1 MVHQSVDQRR
11 KLEEMNLEQV
21 ADEMASDPTSHN
33 HHAAQ
38 AEFAR
43 RQAVWQREAAKATQQ
58 SAYYMMWLALGI
70 WVTTG
75 LLALFTFLLWYAPQ
89 TPAQSLRAK
98 EKGTGR

>member
-1 MVHQSVDQRR
+1 MLRR
-11 KLEEMNLEQV
+11 CPQLESHT
-21 ADEMASDPTSHN
+21 AIASPALSTSLN

-43 RQAVWQREAAKATQQ
+43 RQAVWQRDAAKATQQ

-89 TPAQSLRAK
+89 TPAQ
-98 EKGTGR
+98 